1 MTTWM
6 FRLPSVMTSDELLDK
21 AFKRVSKVSVRGRDK
36 KETAKRS
43 SIKKIEVLKSVIAS
57 DLTRYQKKSPSVD
70 NLHPFYFEIVDIL
83 VGRDDLKRSLGALKW
98 CAEKSSEIGRTYIKS
113 VRRARSHAEIETLR
127 KEAFGRISSL
137 VKQTSSNLD
146 FLIEAKKRLRRMP
159 SIDPEVPT
167 IVIAGYPNVGK
178 SLIVRAM
185 SSGKPRVENYPFTTK
200 KVSLGHFDK
209 DRTRFQVIDTPGLLD
224 REMAERNEIER
235 QAIAALRFLA
245 HAIVFVLDMTETC
258 GYEVAKQ
265 ENLLRDVSE
274 QFQDIP
280 LLAVENKSDLMKR
293 DSPRLQMSALTG
305 DGVEEVRRVAA
316 EAAMSRALEV
326 ARAQES
332 R

>member
-6 FRLPSVMTSDELLDK
+6 FRIPAIMTCDELLDT
-21 AFKRVSKVSVRGRDK
+21 AFKRVSKVSVGGRNK
-36 KETAKRS
+36 KEIAKKT
-43 SIKKIEVLKSVIAS
+43 SIKKIDVLNDVIVS
-57 DLTRYQKKSPSVD
+57 TLTRYQKKSSSVD
-70 NLHPFYFEIVDIL
+70 SLHPFYFEIVDIL
-83 VGRDDLKRSLGALKW
+83 VGKDDLKRSLGALKW
-98 CAEKSSEIGRTYIKS
+98 CAEKSSEIRRTYIKR
-113 VRRARSHAEIETLR
+113 VRIARNHAEIEALR

-137 VKQTSSNLD
+137 LKQTSSKLD
-146 FLIEAKKRLRRMP
+146 FLIEAKKRLRKMP
-159 SIDPEVPT
+159 SIDPSVPT

-245 HAIVFVLDMTETC
+245 HSIVFVLDMTETC

-265 ENLLRDVSE
+265 ESLMRDISE

-280 LLAVENKSDLMKR
+280 LVAVENKSDLMRR

-316 EAAMSRALEV
+316 EAAISRALEV